1 MLNTLGFPKARAPGV
16 TSSVMTAPTAVS
28 TFVKS
33 LEIAKGRR
41 VINWPGGVGR
51 SGSNSLL
58 FCLAVWLFGFFGFLV
73 TRRRVTRLVWVGDG
87 NARQAQLQTEL
98 QPNPN

>member
-1 MLNTLGFPKARAPGV
+1 MLNTLGLPKARGRNKLGYDRSNGGIHV
-16 TSSVMTAPTAVS
+16 CEVVRNRE
-28 TFVKS
+28 KS
-33 LEIAKGRR
+33 RR
-41 VINWPGGVGR
+41 VIIWPGGVGR
-51 SGSNSLL
+51 SGSNS
-58 FCLAVWLFGFFGFLV
+58 CLAVWLFGFLV